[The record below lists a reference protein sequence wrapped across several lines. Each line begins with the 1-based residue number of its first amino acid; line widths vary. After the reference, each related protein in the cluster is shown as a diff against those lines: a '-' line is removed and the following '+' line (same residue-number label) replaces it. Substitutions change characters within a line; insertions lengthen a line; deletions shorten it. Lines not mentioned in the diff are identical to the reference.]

1 MREKITQALKAR
13 AEAIKKA
20 LNRHN
25 EHALKLQPPR
35 PTLSWKEIVEMA
47 AVADFDLLRETREDI
62 RKQPWTKPLNRRAM
76 NLRFNIER
84 AHEEIARLNVE
95 IRRLLTSM
103 YDEHVDF
110 HIAVQAAST
119 TSPDLAF
126 ELEERLRYRNRIN
139 EQIALRLIQTS
150 RLTGFTGSLATGLR
164 VGRDVTRNDGIPL
177 PPWATGLVVS
187 VPDDSDGSLDADNDE
202 EHLPLVDGL
211 DSERDANAYI
221 DFVDELGRDE

>member
-1 MREKITQALKAR
+1 MRWLPGSLEYQEASRLLTDREYRRSLDELERLVVQRLFELTKAGMSGTGYKMREKITQALKAR

-164 VGRDVTRNDGIPL
+164 
-177 PPWATGLVVS
+177 GLC
-187 VPDDSDGSLDADNDE
+187 
-202 EHLPLVDGL
+202 
-211 DSERDANAYI
+211 ER
-221 DFVDELGRDE
+221 